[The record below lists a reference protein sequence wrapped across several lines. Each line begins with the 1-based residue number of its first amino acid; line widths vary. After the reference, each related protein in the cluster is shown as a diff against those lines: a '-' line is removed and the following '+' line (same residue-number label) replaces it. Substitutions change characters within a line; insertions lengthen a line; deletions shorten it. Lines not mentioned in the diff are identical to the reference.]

1 MYNDIFKLAIMFQS
15 LSGIDYKLYPPPIEK
30 LSKELDYQPV
40 GLRPTS
46 LFSKVTD
53 DLYRGGKPT
62 FNDLVYFK
70 KEFGIKKVVSLD
82 LEAGLSIISACKQL
96 ELKHVMAP
104 LGDGTDPMVDNLKQ
118 NIIPHL
124 TDGGPTYIH
133 CYWGKDRTSM
143 SVAMFRIYNGW
154 SLENALN
161 EARRFYMG
169 QGLPSDIKESY
180 YDAVKEFAKEQSKEP
195 IQVSANVIDVSNI
208 FQKKL
213 EESQQKDVAKQFGE
227 VLPQQF
233 EETSPDDFTA
243 ARAKKQL
250 SEIQQAAGT
259 WMHRFSNVRKDDNG
273 FFILKSDNPAGNKMS
288 IGDLLSDHA
297 MNMTPYWKITNI
309 VGDRINL
316 EPIGSN
322 PFLTGVGA
330 GGAKLDAYDIKVFTG
345 AAEKERVERIQQS
358 LEDGSATL
366 DDVVYLLDGTV
377 PVNMG
382 PNGAQGGWYT
392 ATDSANRGGRKG
404 LKPKDIMVG
413 DANKLKNWG
422 FTVPTKA
429 LSGEMKPEN
438 WNDWVNGN
446 GSQDIDYI
454 PKNLEAYL
462 NYFRKM
468 TQKGTWHYD
477 EEALEEKRRKLS
489 GEAATEYWE
498 NVIATFLEN
507 KEEFKNKYPHLPET
521 LKELV
526 ELSTYYI
533 EKTKTK
539 PDPYLTEGEDES
551 EQSILRNIFSKE
563 RRVAIRNVMKL
574 IEMCRENPEYIK
586 YLHDFIKAGGSDWS
600 ANEKVL
606 DFFHHEDDVE
616 GLKIALQTLKDDD
629 NRRYAFAYL
638 TRIDPESVIQLV
650 NENESFAGLRGL
662 FESLVNI
669 NKDNLT
675 KEQQKQTFEK
685 IVNIIERFN
694 LIEKIEEGINSKNYS
709 EKHNAQELLGSFNS
723 AVGNLTSA
731 KWLNQEIVQEIY
743 PEQYNFIMELRRLN
757 SLTR

>member
-1 MYNDIFKLAIMFQS
+1 MYNDIFKLAVIFQ
-15 LSGIDYKLYPPPIEK
+15 
-30 LSKELDYQPV
+30 
-40 GLRPTS
+40 
-46 LFSKVTD
+46 
-53 DLYRGGKPT
+53 
-62 FNDLVYFK
+62 NA
-70 KEFGIKKVVSLD
+70 VVKS
-82 LEAGLSIISACKQL
+82 SQ
-96 ELKHVMAP
+96 
-104 LGDGTDPMVDNLKQ
+104 
-118 NIIPHL
+118 
-124 TDGGPTYIH
+124 
-133 CYWGKDRTSM
+133 
-143 SVAMFRIYNGW
+143 
-154 SLENALN
+154 
-161 EARRFYMG
+161 
-169 QGLPSDIKESY
+169 
-180 YDAVKEFAKEQSKEP
+180 KEP
-195 IQVSANVIDVSNI
+195 IQISANVIDVGNV

-213 EESQQKDVAKQFGE
+213 EETRQKDIAKQFGE
-227 VLPQQF
+227 VLPASF
-233 EETSPDDFTA
+233 EESTQDDLTK
-243 ARAKKQL
+243 ARERKQL
-250 SEIQQAAGT
+250 SEIQQAPRGGT

-288 IGDLLSDHA
+288 VGDLLSDHA
-297 MNMTPYWKITNI
+297 MNMTPYWKIKNI
-309 VGDRINL
+309 TGDRIVL
-316 EPIGSN
+316 EPIGPN

-330 GGAKLDAYDIKVFTG
+330 GGAKLDSYDIKVFTG
-345 AAEKERVERIQQS
+345 EAEKERIEKIQQS
-358 LEDGSATL
+358 LEDGTATL

-404 LKPKDIMVG
+404 LKPKDIMVS

-521 LKELV
+521 LKELI
-526 ELSTYYI
+526 ELSNYYI

-574 IEMCRENPEYIK
+574 IEMCRENPAYIK
-586 YLHDFIKAGGSDWS
+586 YLHDFISAGGSDWA

-638 TRIDPESVIQLV
+638 TRINPEEAIQMV
-650 NENESFAGLRGL
+650 NENESLAGLRGL
-662 FESLVNI
+662 FDSLVNI

-675 KEQQKQTFEK
+675 KEQQKQAFEK
-685 IVNIIERFN
+685 ITSIAEKLN
-694 LIEKIEEGINSKNYS
+694 LIEKIESGLGNKNYS
-709 EKHNAQELLGSFNS
+709 EKHNAQELLGSLNR
-723 AVGNLTSA
+723 AVGNLTFDR
-731 KWLNQEIVQEIY
+731 WTNPEIIQQTY
-743 PEQYNFIMELRRLN
+743 PQQYNFIMELRRLN